1 MGKKRTPSSSRWL
14 KEHHDDE
21 YVLRARKENWRSR
34 AIYKLSEMDE
44 RDLLFKQGMT
54 VVDLGAAPGSW
65 SQYAMHKVGH
75 NGKVFALDILPMSA
89 IAGVDII
96 TGDFREDEVLK
107 QLETLLDGRK
117 IDIVISDMAPNTSG
131 VKGVDQPRMMYLLE
145 LAFDFSIHHLK
156 PGGDFLMKIFQ
167 GEGFEEYLKLLRE
180 NFDKVLTRK
189 PKASR
194 ARSSEIYLLAR
205 GFKGKEQ

>member
-1 MGKKRTPSSSRWL
+1 MGKKRTPSSARWL

-44 RDLLFKQGMT
+44 KDLLFKQGMT

-117 IDIVISDMAPNTSG
+117 ID
-131 VKGVDQPRMMYLLE
+131 
-145 LAFDFSIHHLK
+145 FSIHHLK

-205 GFKGKEQ
+205 GFKGKEE

>member
-44 RDLLFKQGMT
+44 KDRLFKPGMT
-54 VVDLGAAPGSW
+54 IVDLGAAPGSW

-75 NGKVFALDILPMSA
+75 NGKVFALDILPMNPV
-89 IAGVDII
+89 AGVDII
-96 TGDFREDEVLK
+96 IGDFREESVLHE
-107 QLETLLDGRK
+107 LEALLDGRK
-117 IDIVISDMAPNTSG
+117 IDVVISDMAPNTSG
-131 VKGVDQPRMMYLLE
+131 MKGVDQPRMMYLLD
-145 LAFDFSIHHLK
+145 LAFDFSYHHLK

-167 GEGFEEYLKLLRE
+167 GEGFEEYLKQLRE

-205 GFKGKEQ
+205 GFKGRKE

>member
-44 RDLLFKQGMT
+44 KDRLFKPGMT
-54 VVDLGAAPGSW
+54 IVDLGAAPGSW

-75 NGKVFALDILPMSA
+75 NGKVFALDILPMNPV
-89 IAGVDII
+89 AGVDII
-96 TGDFREDEVLK
+96 TGDFREESVLHE
-107 QLETLLDGRK
+107 LEALLDDRK
-117 IDIVISDMAPNTSG
+117 IDVVISDMAPNTSG
-131 VKGVDQPRMMYLLE
+131 MKGVDQPRMMYLLD
-145 LAFDFSIHHLK
+145 LAFDFSYHHLK

-167 GEGFEEYLKLLRE
+167 GEGFEEYLKQLRE

-205 GFKGKEQ
+205 GFKGRKE